1 MMRQAGAAGTA
12 GATVAFVAL
21 GSNLGDRAAHL
32 AFAREALASLPGTTL
47 VRASAVEE
55 TEPLGGMVQPPYLNQ
70 MLLLHT
76 TMAPHQLLRAVQD
89 IERRAGRVR
98 TGRWDARTLD
108 IDLVRYGDVVLDDP
122 ELTLPHPGLDDRD
135 FWQREIAELDAHVP

>member
-12 GATVAFVAL
+12 GPTVAFVAL

-108 IDLVRYGDVVLDDP
+108 IDLVRYGDLVLDDP